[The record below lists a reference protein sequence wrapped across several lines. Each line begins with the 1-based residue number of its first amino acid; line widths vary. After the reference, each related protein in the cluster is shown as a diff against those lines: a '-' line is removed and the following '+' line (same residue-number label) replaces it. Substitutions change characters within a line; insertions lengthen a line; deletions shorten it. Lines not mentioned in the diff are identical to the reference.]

1 MRVSQIANGL
11 EHAYLRTL
19 YELAEREAKRS
30 VFYGDVSLEL
40 GLSAE
45 DAEQACDHWAERG
58 VVEWTTLGH
67 VALTHLGLRRAERL
81 AARGWSSA
89 SF

>member
-1 MRVSQIANGL
+1 MSVSQIAKGL
-11 EHAYLRTL
+11 EHDYLRTL
-19 YELAEREAKRS
+19 YELSGQKAKRS

-45 DAEQACDHWAERG
+45 EAEEACDFWAERG

-81 AARGWSSA
+81 ADRGWSLA
-89 SF
+89 PF